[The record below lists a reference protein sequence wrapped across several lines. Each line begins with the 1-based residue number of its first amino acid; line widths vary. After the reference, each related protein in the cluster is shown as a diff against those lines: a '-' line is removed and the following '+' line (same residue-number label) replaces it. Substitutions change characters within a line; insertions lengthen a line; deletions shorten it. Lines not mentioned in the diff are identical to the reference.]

1 MAMPIRGKEGGVYVP
16 VAPLH
21 RPGRPRSREGVQGLG
36 MLPTACHP
44 LTARRPLRDVDCTMR
59 RLMVLILAFSA
70 EVGWLCRC

>member
-1 MAMPIRGKEGGVYVP
+1 
-16 VAPLH
+16 
-21 RPGRPRSREGVQGLG
+21 